1 MFTDDFYRIIEKVE
15 KSYKGFNV
23 FKDGSVFDKL
33 LCVALWVGYILIS
46 VVLFYFNVFT
56 ESIIWKICSL
66 VVFFLCFVFLYN
78 YRLKIQRRENF
89 FYKKGQKNEEEF
101 LNQFIHN
108 LSRNKINVQSYP
120 KIITYFRNK
129 KEKES
134 NKQESNIE
142 KYLSI
147 VLIPVII
154 AIFSKDEF
162 LSSYLL
168 AFSVIGIIIISLCIQ
183 IFSLIINRKINM
195 YENIAYYL
203 NLYLLISEK
212 QEN

>member
-56 ESIIWKICSL
+56 ESIIGKICSL
-66 VVFFLCFVFLYN
+66 VVFFLYFAFLYN

-101 LNQFIHN
+101 LNQFIQN
-108 LSRNKINVQSYP
+108 LSRNEINVEFFPLIISYFKN
-120 KIITYFRNK
+120 KI
-129 KEKES
+129 EKES
-134 NKQESNIE
+134 HKQESNFE

-147 VLIPVII
+147 ILIPVVI

-168 AFSVIGIIIISLCIQ
+168 AFSVIGIIIIPLCIQ